1 MKRFFTILL
10 FWLLAISAYCQKMD
24 YTWLLGYEPGGGFD
38 PDSNIGFSHIQ
49 FDEGIPQSYYLN
61 GSGSMLLTNASISHP
76 ETGELLAYTDGC
88 RIFNRQFEQMING
101 DSINF
106 GKTWSQYCTN
116 FFGVTYYP
124 SINTALFLPRPGHP
138 DEVYLIHAKDTITKQ
153 STYWMD
159 KIYAS
164 TISFKTFPNGFVKKK
179 NKLIFTGQIKECEM
193 HAVKHANGMDWWLF
207 FPQYQ
212 TNSYFKFLV
221 QADTVLLFD
230 TQAIGP
236 IVPFGGGTVLKFSP
250 DGTKLARFSREQGIL
265 LWDFDRQTGM
275 LSNTRQWLIPDS
287 THTFI
292 ACGEFSPDSRFIY
305 IDNTWHLW
313 QVDTWESDLQEGATL
328 IADYDGFLW
337 NDFFSTGFQF
347 MVIGPDCKIYMST
360 NGTTPF
366 LHVIHH
372 PDLPGTACGFEQRG
386 VKLPATNGKCL
397 PNMVN
402 YRLDTGPVCDS
413 TLSTSFFLPVKA
425 EVRLLE
431 VRPNPARGQFQVTL
445 PDFGSGGTLT
455 VIDIAG
461 REVAHLPW
469 TGETMNVI
477 CTGWT
482 PGLFFLNLYD
492 PQGRYASGRVMVE

>member
-1 MKRFFTILL
+1 
-10 FWLLAISAYCQKMD
+10 
-24 YTWLLGYEPGGGFD
+24 
-38 PDSNIGFSHIQ
+38 
-49 FDEGIPQSYYLN
+49 
-61 GSGSMLLTNASISHP
+61 
-76 ETGELLAYTDGC
+76 
-88 RIFNRQFEQMING
+88 
-101 DSINF
+101 
-106 GKTWSQYCTN
+106 
-116 FFGVTYYP
+116 
-124 SINTALFLPRPGHP
+124 
-138 DEVYLIHAKDTITKQ
+138 
-153 STYWMD
+153 
-159 KIYAS
+159 
-164 TISFKTFPNGFVKKK
+164 
-179 NKLIFTGQIKECEM
+179 M
-193 HAVKHANGMDWWLF
+193 HAVKHANGLDWWLF

-221 QADTVLLFD
+221 QADTISLVD

-265 LWDFDRQTGM
+265 LWDFDRQTGL

-313 QVDTWESDLQEGATL
+313 QVDTWAPDLQDGATL

-337 NDFFSTGFQF
+337 KDFFSTGFQF
-347 MVIGPDCKIYMST
+347 MNIGPDCKIYMST
-360 NGTTPF
+360 DGTTPF

-372 PDLPGTACGFEQRG
+372 PDLPGTACGFEHRG

-413 TLSTSFFLPVKA
+413 TLSTSIFLPVQAK
-425 EVRLLE
+425 VRLLE
-431 VRPNPARGQFQVTL
+431 VRPNPARGQFQVML
-445 PDFGSGGTLT
+445 PDFGSGGMLT
-455 VIDIAG
+455 VIDVSG
-461 REVAHLPW
+461 REVARLPW
-469 TGETMNVI
+469 TGETMHVI
-477 CTGWT
+477 CAGWT
-482 PGLFFLNLYD
+482 PGLYFLNLYD

>member
-1 MKRFFTILL
+1 
-10 FWLLAISAYCQKMD
+10 
-24 YTWLLGYEPGGGFD
+24 
-38 PDSNIGFSHIQ
+38 
-49 FDEGIPQSYYLN
+49 
-61 GSGSMLLTNASISHP
+61 MLLTNASFADP

-116 FFGVTYYP
+116 FFGVIYYP
-124 SINTALFLPRPGHP
+124 IRNSALFLPRPEHP
-138 DEVYLIHAKDTITKQ
+138 NEVYLIHAKDTLTKQ

-164 TISFKTFPNGFVKKK
+164 TISFTNSPYGLVKKK
-179 NKLIFTGQIKECEM
+179 NELLFTGQIKLCEM
-193 HAVKHANGMDWWLF
+193 HAVKHANGTDWWLF
-207 FPQYQ
+207 FPQYL
-212 TNSYFKFLV
+212 TNAYFKFLV
-221 QADTVLLFD
+221 QADTISLVD

-265 LWDFDRQTGM
+265 LWDFDRETGL

-287 THTFI
+287 THTFV
-292 ACGEFSPDSRFIY
+292 ASGEFSPDSRFIY

-313 QVDTWESDLQEGATL
+313 QVDTWAPDLQDGATL

-337 NDFFSTGFQF
+337 KDFFSTGFQF

-360 NGTTPF
+360 DGTTPF

-386 VKLPATNGKCL
+386 VKLPATNGQCL

-461 REVAHLPW
+461 REVAGLVW
-469 TGETMNVI
+469 TGETMHVT

-482 PGLFFLNLYD
+482 PGLYFLNLYD
-492 PQGRYASGRVMVE
+492 PQGRYASGRLMVE